1 MTVTPQHKLL
11 ATCPCLNVKL
21 HLAAEPEQGTPL
33 AGKELKL
40 GLAGVSVEQKIL
52 CSLSISKDLATTR
65 CSNCDSDVYTF
76 KPSSSSVNLESTS
89 LAYLAGSALYSPSNG
104 IVVPTEAVVTG
115 QDIDALV
122 NDPNYSKAFR
132 LILASNSVSSS
143 KGASDPSSSSSTTT
157 PTTVQKQ
164 PEFPYRPHLE
174 KVRAILEKELET
186 NLNAQQLRTEAR
198 IEAYKSQQLLALQ
211 EAIENTKREK
221 ERLWIRI
228 QERATTP
235 PPPAS
240 TFGLGES
247 GAQGNISDGPLD
259 VNGSQNL
266 LDVPATLPVRF
277 TTASPHSPFMDRKKS
292 SNTDVAMSLQFRE
305 FDQRLA
311 SNSLRRQSLI
321 PATIPAPTESTN
333 DTADATRSNTVANA
347 ATATFDDQPSSS
359 ATNSGTSSPTG
370 KSKKKVT
377 ISDAIKK
384 VSIVEP
390 ENADDV
396 EFNEHDVDEEEEE
409 EEEEE
414 DDGGVVFDLDEE
426 LGFEDDGQQAKGDD
440 DSEDSDQDLD
450 AEDDGEG
457 DPQSESNGIAFSS
470 SGRSLPKS
478 GGMVVGSLRA
488 NYLRRQRGLQQHRRS
503 LIDDDLDFDEDAEDD
518 DYNPAALS
526 TSDAISLGTS
536 LPIQIQTRPTN
547 LPPPPPP
554 TARASALA
562 SSLALPPGSSPAA
575 AMLQRRLSRAYG
587 TDIPTEISMNTAAAR
602 STLAGSLIE
611 GSSSFIPPASG
622 AAAGAVIIDPLML
635 LEEEHDNDDREDR
648 LRKFRQPFSAINSR
662 RDSAVNA
669 SAIAAQQ
676 TEFEPPHVY
685 SARTY
690 VGSTPWEMPTRV
702 TVKSGGFQREGTQLD
717 KQIAAEMAK
726 ELEME
731 RQEKEKATNGAASLI
746 NTSSAAPLDP
756 EAFPPNHPF
765 STVGSNNNEQRID

>member
-1 MTVTPQHKLL
+1 
-11 ATCPCLNVKL
+11 
-21 HLAAEPEQGTPL
+21 
-33 AGKELKL
+33 
-40 GLAGVSVEQKIL
+40 
-52 CSLSISKDLATTR
+52 
-65 CSNCDSDVYTF
+65 
-76 KPSSSSVNLESTS
+76 PSSSSVNLESTS

-104 IVVPTEAVVTG
+104 VVMPTEAVVTG

-122 NDPNYSKAFR
+122 NDSNYSKAFR
-132 LILASNSVSSS
+132 LILASSSVSSS
-143 KGASDPSSSSSTTT
+143 KGASDPSSSSSTVT

-211 EAIENTKREK
+211 GAIENTKREK

-247 GAQGNISDGPLD
+247 GAQGNTSDGPLD

-277 TTASPHSPFMDRKKS
+277 TSASPHSAFMDRKKS
-292 SNTDVAMSLQFRE
+292 SNADVAMSLQFRE

-321 PATIPAPTESTN
+321 PATIPTPTESTN
-333 DTADATRSNTVANA
+333 DTIDATRSNTVANA

-396 EFNEHDVDEEEEE
+396 DFNEHDVDEEEEE
-409 EEEEE
+409 EE
-414 DDGGVVFDLDEE
+414 DDDDGVVFDLDEE
-426 LGFEDDGQQAKGDD
+426 LGFEDDGQQAKGDG
-440 DSEDSDQDLD
+440 DSEGSDQDLD
-450 AEDDGEG
+450 AEDNGEG
-457 DPQSESNGIAFSS
+457 DPESESNGIAFSS

-488 NYLRRQRGLQQHRRS
+488 NYLRRQRGLQQHKRS

-518 DYNPAALS
+518 DYNPAAPS
-526 TSDAISLGTS
+526 TSDAIFLGTS

-554 TARASALA
+554 TTRVSALA

-611 GSSSFIPPASG
+611 
-622 AAAGAVIIDPLML
+622 
-635 LEEEHDNDDREDR
+635 EEEHDNDDREDR

-676 TEFEPPHVY
+676 AEFEPPHVY

-731 RQEKEKATNGAASLI
+731 RQEKEKATNGTASLM
-746 NTSSAAPLDP
+746 NTNSVAPLDS
-756 EAFPPNHPF
+756 EALPPDHPF
-765 STVGSNNNEQRID
+765 STVGSNNNEQRIDS